1 DPADVGQYV
10 HYMIRFENTGTA
22 SAVNIVVKD
31 EIDLTQFDIST
42 LIPLGGSHDYYTRIR
57 EGNVVEFIHE
67 DINLDFNDA
76 TNDGYVLFKIKTLNT
91 LVAGDTFDNTAEIF
105 FDFNFPIIT
114 NTETVTVMSTASVGE
129 SIDSSIK
136 VYPNPAKSFIN
147 LSASNSLES
156 VTIMDINGRTLSQTN
171 FTGNS
176 TDQSVSIENLS
187 SGIYFVTIQSDL
199 GQKVEKLMVE

>member
-1 DPADVGQYV
+1 
-10 HYMIRFENTGTA
+10 
-22 SAVNIVVKD
+22 
-31 EIDLTQFDIST
+31 
-42 LIPLGGSHDYYTRIR
+42 
-57 EGNVVEFIHE
+57 VEFVFE

-76 TNDGYVLFKIKTLNT
+76 TNDGYVLFKIKTINT